1 MRQGTEGMKYI
12 DSMMTKFADKHAE
25 HLKLYGSD
33 NHKRLTGVHETSSF
47 TKFSYG
53 VGNRAASFRIPTQV
67 MHDKGK
73 GYIEDR
79 RPASNIDPYCVT
91 AMIFDTSVL
100 EKSLAKPLVEHYD
113 KWSVWLSKTVIE
125 KV

>member
-1 MRQGTEGMKYI
+1 MQKM
-12 DSMMTKFADKHAE
+12 ADKHSE
-25 HLKLYGSD
+25 HLRLYGSD

-47 TKFSYG
+47 EKFSYG

-91 AMIFDTSVL
+91 AMIFDTGCL
-100 EKSLAKPLVEHYD
+100 TKSLSKPLVEHYD
-113 KWSVWLSKTVIE
+113 KWSAWLEKTVIE